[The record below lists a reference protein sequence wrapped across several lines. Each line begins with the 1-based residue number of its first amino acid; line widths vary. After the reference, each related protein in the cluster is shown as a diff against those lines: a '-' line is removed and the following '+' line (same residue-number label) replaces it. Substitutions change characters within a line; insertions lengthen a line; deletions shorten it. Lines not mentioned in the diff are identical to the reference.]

1 MRKLIF
7 ITGVVGVAILVVTGS
22 VEATQIVYQTPRQM
36 GTESALV
43 VRGKV
48 TAVRSFW
55 NDSQTKILTE
65 TVVTIDETYKG
76 GSEDNVRI
84 LQLGGV
90 VGTVRMHV
98 HGAPSWTR
106 GEEVVLFLERIDAGS
121 YRVSGLSQG
130 KFKVERDPVTGEA
143 FVTYPMMDGAEVQ
156 GVRSAGDGGPVP
168 QAVKMPLAKF
178 IEDALGT
185 SSGGT
190 R

>member
-1 MRKLIF
+1 MKRIVAF
-7 ITGVVGVAILVVTGS
+7 GAITVLLLAGV
-22 VEATQIVYQTPRQM
+22 VEATQIMYQTPRQM
-36 GTESALV
+36 GDESALV

-48 TAVRSFW
+48 ATVRSFW

-65 TVVTIDETYKG
+65 TVIAIDESYKG
-76 GSEDNVRI
+76 GGEATARI

-106 GEEVVLFLERIDAGS
+106 GEEVVLFLERIDTAN

-130 KFKVERDPVTGEA
+130 KFKVERDPATGDPYI
-143 FVTYPMMDGAEVQ
+143 TYPVMNGAEVV
-156 GVRSAGDGGPVP
+156 GVPSAGSDGRAPHS
-168 QAVKMPLAKF
+168 ARMPLGKF
-178 IEDALGT
+178 IDDALGD
-185 SSGGT
+185 SPRGG